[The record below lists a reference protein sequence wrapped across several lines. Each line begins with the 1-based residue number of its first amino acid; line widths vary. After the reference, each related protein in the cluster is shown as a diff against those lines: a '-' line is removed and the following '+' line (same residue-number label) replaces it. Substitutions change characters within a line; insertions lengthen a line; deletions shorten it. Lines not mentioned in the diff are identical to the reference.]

1 MSLRNRNE
9 TKLLVENW
17 RNLLVEGF
25 NDENSE
31 QLEEGVR
38 EKAIAG
44 LAALMALVPKPA
56 IAKPISAG
64 DAQKIAVELVEKEV
78 GRYDGVAVKLTV
90 EVLSSVDAENT
101 DLIIQKVLKPWLG
114 GAVKKAY
121 ERGMLDDSASIDS
134 TRSILKSLLEEK
146 IDSVTQ
152 DFAKASVEDTDS
164 GDKKG
169 EVSSKKLSG
178 LSSKALD
185 DYKAAVAAGNTNLQK
200 RILDTYRSRR

>member
-17 RNLLVEGF
+17 RNLLIEGF

-31 QLEEGVR
+31 QLEEGAR
-38 EKAIAG
+38 EIAIAG
-44 LAALMALVPKPA
+44 LATLMALVPNSAK
-56 IAKPISAG
+56 AKPISAG
-64 DAQKIAVELVEKEV
+64 DAQKIAVELVEKEI

-121 ERGMLDDSASIDS
+121 ERGMLDDSTSIDS

-152 DFAKASVEDTDS
+152 EFAKASIEDADLE
-164 GDKKG
+164 DQKG
-169 EVSSKKLSG
+169 EASSKKLSG
-178 LSSKALD
+178 LSSKDLS
-185 DYKAAVAAGNTNLQK
+185 DYKAAVAKDDTSLQQ
-200 RILDTYRSRR
+200 RILNRSRR